1 MLAPARPAT
10 ASTPRYGGTL
20 RYFGPG
26 GMDRLDPACA
36 YYALSHQ
43 IIRLFSRQLFGYPT
57 TVDASGLIPAPDVA
71 VRIPVPGDGL
81 SADRRTCTIELRSG
95 VLWDT
100 DPPREV
106 TAADFVRGLKRMCNP
121 VAGAGALPLYT
132 STIRGMAAFAEG
144 YREELAGTE
153 PTAADLAAYQNG
165 HEIAGLRAEG
175 PKTLVI
181 ELTAPAGDLP
191 NILCLTFA
199 SAAPREYDAYLPD
212 SPELW
217 RNMRSNG
224 PYRLTGYEP
233 GRRLTMERNPV
244 WRQASDPLK
253 HQYVDGLEVRIEPA
267 GQARVRQALETGE
280 ADLSWGSPVVDPGR
294 ALDADRRLGFALNPY
309 LVFNLHSPNAGGAV
323 RDLRVRRAVAYAIDK
338 VAVAELFDDMGTGAE
353 PQPAH
358 SAIPPGNFGHRE
370 HDRYPT
376 PGDRGDP
383 AKARRLLA
391 EAGHG
396 EGLRLRMLYRE
407 ADVHPDVAR
416 SIAADLERCGIAVDL
431 VGTSQSDEYYRVL
444 QDPARARAGEWDL
457 TAPSWTPDWFGNNGR
472 AYLQPMFQSNF
483 AAGTANYGG
492 YENPEVDRL
501 LAEALASDDAERAA
515 ELLHQVD
522 RIVMEDAAIVPIV
535 HHEPTIPHLTS
546 SRVRNG
552 IQLPHVDRWF
562 DAANLWLDPPDAPG
576 EGEP

>member
-1 MLAPARPAT
+1 MLAPARPAP

-36 YYALSHQ
+36 YYAMSHQ
-43 IIRLFSRQLFGYPT
+43 IVRLFARQLFGYPST
-57 TVDASGLIPAPDVA
+57 LDRSGLLPAPDVA
-71 VRIPVPGDGL
+71 VRMPTL
-81 SADRRTCTIELRSG
+81 SGDRRRCTIELRSG
-95 VLWDT
+95 VVWDT

-106 TAADFVRGLKRMCNP
+106 TAADFIRGFKRMCNP
-121 VAGAGALPLYT
+121 VAGAGALTLYT
-132 STIRGMAAFAEG
+132 STIKGMAAFVAG
-144 YREELAGTE
+144 YREELAGME
-153 PTAADLAAYQNG
+153 PTAADLAGYQNR
-165 HEIAGLRAEG
+165 HEIAGLHAVGE
-175 PKTLVI
+175 KELVI
-181 ELTAPAGDLP
+181 ELDAPAGDLA

-233 GRRLTMERNPV
+233 GRHLTMERNPV
-244 WRQASDPLK
+244 WRQDSDPLK

-267 GQARVRQALETGE
+267 DQAGVRRALETGE
-280 ADLSWGSPVVDPGR
+280 ADLSWGSPVVDPRR

-309 LVFNLHSPNAGGAV
+309 LVFNLHSPNEGGAV
-323 RDLRVRRAVAYAIDK
+323 REVAVRRAVAYAIDK
-338 VAVAELFDDMGTGAE
+338 VAVAELFDAMGTGTR
-353 PQPAH
+353 PQPARC
-358 SAIPPGNFGHRE
+358 AIPPGNFGHRE

-383 AKARRLLA
+383 ELARRLLA
-391 EAGHG
+391 QAGHG
-396 EGLRLRMLYRE
+396 EGLRLKLLYRQ
-407 ADVHPDVAR
+407 ADVHPEVAR
-416 SIAADLERCGIAVDL
+416 SIAADLQACGLGVEL

-444 QDPARARAGEWDL
+444 QDPARARAGAWNI

-472 AYLQPMFQSNF
+472 AYLQPMFASNF

-501 LAEALASDDAERAA
+501 LAAALAEDDTGRAA
-515 ELLHQVD
+515 DLLHQID

-535 HHEPTIPHLTS
+535 VHEPTIPHLTS
-546 SRVRNG
+546 ERVRNG
-552 IQLPHVDRWF
+552 IQLPHIDRWF
-562 DAANLWLDPPDAPG
+562 DAANLWLDPRDRALSTPDTQ
-576 EGEP
+576 E